1 MKEIKK
7 ERKTKYVNDADKKQH
22 FKNVA
27 NKSIEIIDRQFVKLG
42 KTARG
47 RTFLYSPSQV
57 EQISQHISEQTIKLS
72 DVLLR
77 KVEEKKTFK
86 VGD

>member
-7 ERKTKYVNDADKKQH
+7 ERKTKYINDADKKQH
-22 FKNVA
+22 FKTVA

-47 RTFLYSPSQV
+47 RTFCYSPSQI
-57 EQISQHISEQTIKLS
+57 EQIAQHISEQTIKLS